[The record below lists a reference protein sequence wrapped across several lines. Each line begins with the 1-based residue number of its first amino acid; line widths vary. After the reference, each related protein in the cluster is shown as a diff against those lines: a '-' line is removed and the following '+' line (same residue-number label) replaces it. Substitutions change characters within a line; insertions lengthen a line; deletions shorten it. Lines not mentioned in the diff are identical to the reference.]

1 MGKNECAGRLM
12 APLIKASWIYR
23 MSTLVASRGYGY
35 LKVGSPDIDDQD
47 VGIALG
53 ETLMQL
59 F

>member
-1 MGKNECAGRLM
+1 M

-35 LKVGSPDIDDQD
+35 LKVGSPDINDQD

-59 F
+59 FWGNTFWG